1 MDQLTLD
8 YLPLHK
14 ETKIYQHKKMF
25 RINTDTCL
33 LGEFLD
39 FEPNKV
45 VLDIGT
51 NNGALLLYSSF
62 LSPKKMIGIDI
73 NKEALEIAK
82 MNFELNNISNYE
94 LINEDINNYKQN
106 EKIDIIISNPPYF
119 VSSEELKNKNEYLRM
134 ARHEEYLTL
143 NSLINYV
150 SCNLKENGLFYLVHR
165 YSRLNEIKYELS
177 KNNLFIDRQL
187 TIYDQNKT
195 EPVSVLLKISFQ
207 IKNTIFEEKTI
218 HR

>member
-1 MDQLTLD
+1 MENLTLD

-14 ETKIYQHKKMF
+14 ETKLYQHKKMF

-39 FEPNKV
+39 FESNKV

-73 NKEALEIAK
+73 NNDALKIAK
-82 MNFELNNISNYE
+82 MNFELNNITNYE
-94 LINEDINNYKQN
+94 LINEDINNYKSD
-106 EKIDIIISNPPYF
+106 EKLDVIISNPPYF
-119 VSSEELKNKNEYLRM
+119 ISSEELKNKNEYLRM

-143 NSLINYV
+143 GSLINYV
-150 SCNLKENGLFYLVHR
+150 SLNLKDDGLFYLVHR
-165 YSRLNEIKYELS
+165 YSRLNDIKKELI
-177 KNNLFIDRQL
+177 KNNLFINKQL
-187 TIYDQNKT
+187 IVYDQNKI
-195 EPVSVLLKISFQ
+195 EPVSVLLKISF
-207 IKNTIFEEKTI
+207 KNKDLIFEEKTI